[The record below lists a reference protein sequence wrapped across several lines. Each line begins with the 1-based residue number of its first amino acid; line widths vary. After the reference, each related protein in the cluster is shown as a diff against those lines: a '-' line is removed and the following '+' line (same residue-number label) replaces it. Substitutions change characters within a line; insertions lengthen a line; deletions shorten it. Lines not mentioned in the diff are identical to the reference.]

1 MSSNQIMT
9 NLLLLTVC
17 FLTFLFRN
25 SRKGLRN
32 ALVLSTVLLAFFA
45 YHFYPTKDMDLAHH
59 FISVNTLKNSR
70 HFFESTQIDVLPG
83 FRILLQ
89 IISKMPSEHYLPA
102 FVALVVYGL
111 LFFIIF
117 DWANTI
123 GKRRELWITVT
134 LFCCTLSFIG
144 TISNVRNTM
153 GVTIFVTALYL
164 ELIKKRNR
172 IICWLLMAIA
182 ASIHPAIT
190 IFILIRI
197 LVQFYTK
204 YSQKPILVALFL
216 FPLILQ
222 YSVPMVSQYIKI
234 PYFSYVIE
242 KIDLYIFEASEFNAK
257 RFYVCLFQLFVYTF
271 IILRYRKRNSESL
284 LMWDNYIL
292 CVLVFTYATIG
303 KYILMVRMADSLLV
317 LCCPYVVSE
326 ARMKAEKKLTVN
338 RFSALI
344 ILFSISMLL
353 LHNFY
358 SGYYYASNYV
368 W

>member
-1 MSSNQIMT
+1 MFSNQILT
-9 NLLLLTVC
+9 NILLLMVC
-17 FLTFLFRN
+17 LLAFLFGN

-32 ALVLSTVLLAFFA
+32 ALILATVMLAFFA
-45 YHFYPTKDMDLAHH
+45 YHFSPTQDMDLAHH
-59 FISVNTLKNSR
+59 FIAVNTIKNTG
-70 HFFESTQIDVLPG
+70 HFFESTQIEVLPG

-89 IISKMPSEHYLPA
+89 FISKLPSVHYLPA
-102 FVALVVYGL
+102 FVAMIVYGV

-117 DWANTI
+117 DYANI
-123 GKRRELWITVT
+123 LEKRRELWITVT
-134 LFCCTLSFIG
+134 FFCCTLSYIG

-153 GVTIFVTALYL
+153 GVTIFVAALYM

-197 LVQFYTK
+197 LVQGYTK
-204 YSQKPILVALFL
+204 YSEKTILVVLFL
-216 FPLILQ
+216 LPFILQ
-222 YSVPMVSQYIKI
+222 YVVPVVSRYIKI
-234 PYFSYVIE
+234 PYFSYVID
-242 KIDLYIFEASEFNAK
+242 KIDLYIFEASEFNAR
-257 RFYVCLFQLFVYTF
+257 RFYVCLFQLFIYTF
-271 IILRYRKRNSESL
+271 IILRYRKKNRETLST
-284 LMWDNYIL
+284 WDNYIL

-317 LCCPYVVSE
+317 LCCPYIVSE
-326 ARMKAEKKLTVN
+326 TRMEAEKKLTVN
-338 RFSALI
+338 RFSVLI
-344 ILFSISMLL
+344 ILFSIIMMF